1 MAADLTFGVGVLF
14 AQGVGRVLRLAPLRA
29 RFGLRLGCGGG
40 RRLRRLDRAA
50 LCFDFA
56 ARGGKLALDRL
67 EAAAFGEPARR
78 SGPRMRGGGKAVPA
92 PEIALARNEPLPGL
106 EQGGEARPV
115 GAGDD
120 ADLAEPARE
129 LGRRLHMAGERG
141 RAVRQLR
148 IGRIERR
155 TGPAHRRGLIDR
167 RVEVVA
173 ERGAERLLVAL
184 VDDERV
190 HHRRPKILVLDR
202 EELADRLRLGLEPLH
217 PALGGIE
224 RRPRGVES
232 LPRAGVANFRRARRV
247 LRFGERR
254 LCGRQRF
261 RRARRCPARRCRVAA
276 SPDSMLPS
284 SAASRAARSRMIAQR
299 RLQLIAARAQIG
311 ERAGQFGKG
320 FLRGGERRVGRGV
333 AAFDVGEPQGA
344 RLRFGLERL
353 LLGVEARERRLGVGG
368 KRALAL
374 EVGGELF
381 EPPVELDDALLGA
394 SLLALERVAR
404 DNEALQR
411 GGGLGLGLAQGR
423 QAGGDL
429 RLARGRLRLLAGA
442 RGDDA
447 HGAVPQPLGLGDFR
461 LGRAPAQ
468 MQQQRFVAA
477 HLAGNVAV
485 AHRLPRLGLERGDL
499 RGELSDDVLDAQ
511 QVLLGRLEPQFR
523 LVASGVQPGNAG
535 RLFEHAPALVGPRL
549 DDLADAALMHQR
561 RRARAGRGVGEQR
574 GDVAGAHLAAVDAE
588 HRALLARDAARDL
601 ERVGIVERRRR
612 LAVAIVD
619 RDPDLGVIARRPAGI
634 AGEDHVVHLGA
645 AHRLVGGFAHHPAHG
660 FDQIGFAAAVR
671 PDHAGQ
677 SGLDLKV
684 GGFDEGLEADQAQPR
699 ELHALYC
706 VPSPLRRRQRESL
719 RAHAT
724 RRVGGA
730 ASARRMNRRAC

>member
-1 MAADLTFGVGVLF
+1 MAADLAFGVGVLF

-29 RFGLRLGCGGG
+29 RFGLRLGRGGG
-40 RRLRRLDRAA
+40 RRLRRLDRAT
-50 LCFDFA
+50 LGFDFA

-67 EAAAFGEPARR
+67 ETTAFGEPARCA
-78 SGPRMRGGGKAVPA
+78 GPRMRGGGKAVPA
-92 PEIALARNEPLPGL
+92 PEIALARDEPLPGL

-120 ADLAEPARE
+120 ADLAEPACE
-129 LGRRLHMAGERG
+129 LGRRLHMAGECG

-155 TGPAHRRGLIDR
+155 TRPAHRRGLIDR

-202 EELADRLRLGLEPLH
+202 EQLADRLRLGLEPLH

-232 LPRAGVANFRRARRV
+232 LPRAGVAKFRRARRV

-261 RRARRCPARRCRVAA
+261 RRLGNVRRAAARRRQPGFDVAELGRKSRRA
-276 SPDSMLPS
+276 LG
-284 SAASRAARSRMIAQR
+284 MIAQR

-374 EVGGELF
+374 EIGGELF

-394 SLLALERVAR
+394 SLLAFERVAR

-411 GGGLGLGLAQGR
+411 GGGLGLRLAQGR

-485 AHRLPRLGLERGDL
+485 AHRLPRLGLER
-499 RGELSDDVLDAQ
+499 
-511 QVLLGRLEPQFR
+511 
-523 LVASGVQPGNAG
+523 
-535 RLFEHAPALVGPRL
+535 
-549 DDLADAALMHQR
+549 
-561 RRARAGRGVGEQR
+561 
-574 GDVAGAHLAAVDAE
+574 
-588 HRALLARDAARDL
+588 
-601 ERVGIVERRRR
+601 
-612 LAVAIVD
+612 
-619 RDPDLGVIARRPAGI
+619 RRPA
-634 AGEDHVVHLGA
+634 
-645 AHRLVGGFAHHPAHG
+645 
-660 FDQIGFAAAVR
+660 
-671 PDHAGQ
+671 
-677 SGLDLKV
+677 
-684 GGFDEGLEADQAQPR
+684 
-699 ELHALYC
+699 
-706 VPSPLRRRQRESL
+706 
-719 RAHAT
+719 
-724 RRVGGA
+724 RRVV
-730 ASARRMNRRAC
+730 R

>member
-1 MAADLTFGVGVLF
+1 
-14 AQGVGRVLRLAPLRA
+14 
-29 RFGLRLGCGGG
+29 
-40 RRLRRLDRAA
+40 
-50 LCFDFA
+50 
-56 ARGGKLALDRL
+56 
-67 EAAAFGEPARR
+67 
-78 SGPRMRGGGKAVPA
+78 
-92 PEIALARNEPLPGL
+92 
-106 EQGGEARPV
+106 
-115 GAGDD
+115 
-120 ADLAEPARE
+120 
-129 LGRRLHMAGERG
+129 
-141 RAVRQLR
+141 
-148 IGRIERR
+148 
-155 TGPAHRRGLIDR
+155 
-167 RVEVVA
+167 
-173 ERGAERLLVAL
+173 
-184 VDDERV
+184 
-190 HHRRPKILVLDR
+190 
-202 EELADRLRLGLEPLH
+202 
-217 PALGGIE
+217 
-224 RRPRGVES
+224 
-232 LPRAGVANFRRARRV
+232 
-247 LRFGERR
+247 
-254 LCGRQRF
+254 
-261 RRARRCPARRCRVAA
+261 
-276 SPDSMLPS
+276 
-284 SAASRAARSRMIAQR
+284 MIAQR

-394 SLLALERVAR
+394 SLLAFERVAR

-411 GGGLGLGLAQGR
+411 GGGLGLRLAQGR

-511 QVLLGRLEPQFR
+511 QVLLGRLEPQLR
-523 LVASGVQPGNAG
+523 LVASRVQPGNAG

-561 RRARAGRGVGEQR
+561 GRARAGRGVGEQR

-612 LAVAIVD
+612 LAVAVVD
-619 RDPDLGVIARRPAGI
+619 QDPDLGVIAPRPAGI
-634 AGEDHVVHLGA
+634 AGEDHIVHLGA

-684 GGFDEGLEADQAQPR
+684 GGFDERLEADQAQPR
-699 ELHALYC
+699 ELHACIAFL
-706 VPSPLRRRQRESL
+706 PLAAAAKGIVEGSRHKARRWCRIGAENELSGLLAQQARGVIQISASRWRRERSGLRAVARPGAGAKNPYPSL
-719 RAHAT
+719 R
-724 RRVGGA
+724 
-730 ASARRMNRRAC
+730 